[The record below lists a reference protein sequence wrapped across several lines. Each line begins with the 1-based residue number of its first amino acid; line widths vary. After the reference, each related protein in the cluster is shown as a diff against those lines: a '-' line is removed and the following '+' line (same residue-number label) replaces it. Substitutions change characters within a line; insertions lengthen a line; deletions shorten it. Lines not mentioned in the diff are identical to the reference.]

1 MEESMANQ
9 HKDGANQNQ
18 HTNRADKAMA
28 ATADAGA
35 NRPQPENI
43 DSPENIG
50 GERPNP
56 SNTGSAR
63 QETGERLDLKQSEQP
78 DMRDDR

>member
-1 MEESMANQ
+1 MANQ
-9 HKDGANQNQ
+9 HKDDANQNQ

-56 SNTGSAR
+56 SNTGAMKS
-63 QETGERLDLKQSEQP
+63 ETGERLDLKPKDEQYKEGN
-78 DMRDDR
+78 R

>member
-1 MEESMANQ
+1 MANQ
-9 HKDGANQNQ
+9 HKDDLNQNQ

-28 ATADAGA
+28 ANANAGA
-35 NRPQPENI
+35 IQTQPENI

-56 SNTGSAR
+56 SNTGSA
-63 QETGERLDLKQSEQP
+63 QSETGERLDLKQSEQP
-78 DMRDDR
+78 EMRDDR

>member
-1 MEESMANQ
+1 
-9 HKDGANQNQ
+9 
-18 HTNRADKAMA
+18 MA
-28 ATADAGA
+28 ATANAGQT
-35 NRPQPENI
+35 QPENI

-56 SNTGSAR
+56 SNTGSA
-63 QETGERLDLKQSEQP
+63 QNESGERLDLKQSEQP

>member
-1 MEESMANQ
+1 MANQ
-9 HKDGANQNQ
+9 HKDDANQNQ

-28 ATADAGA
+28 ATANAGA
-35 NRPQPENI
+35 GQTQPENI

-56 SNTGSAR
+56 SNTGSA
-63 QETGERLDLKQSEQP
+63 QHETGERLDLKQSDQP
-78 DMRDDR
+78 EMRDDR